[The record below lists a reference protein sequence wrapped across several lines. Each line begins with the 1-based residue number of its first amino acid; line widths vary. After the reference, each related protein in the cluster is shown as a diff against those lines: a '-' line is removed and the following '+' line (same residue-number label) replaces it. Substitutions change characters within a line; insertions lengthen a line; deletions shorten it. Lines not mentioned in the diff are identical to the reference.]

1 VLGGL
6 TADNGVAGAWRCLGP
21 YTAEGNTGLAV
32 PNSPEQ
38 QAVTLV
44 DRTLPKVVNRFIK
57 ALVMHWYYNREPVTQ
72 GGSSKVP
79 LHLEDMLGAVT
90 VHDFAPTP

>member
-1 VLGGL
+1 M
-6 TADNGVAGAWRCLGP
+6 
-21 YTAEGNTGLAV
+21 

-38 QAVTLV
+38 QAAVLV
-44 DRTLPKVVNRFIK
+44 DLTLPKVVNRFIK
-57 ALVMHWYYNREPVTQ
+57 ALVTHWYYNREPVTQ

-90 VHDFAPTP
+90 IHDFAPTP